1 MRIYTKVDDVIEN
14 IKAEDLATYLYHNY
28 PEYAIKLM
36 DRIVIEDM
44 DKSMNDYYDDHI
56 NQTYIDLNNE

>member
-14 IKAEDLATYLYHNY
+14 IKAEDLAIYLYHNY

-44 DKSMNDYYDDHI
+44 DKNMNEYHDDHI
-56 NQTYIDLNNE
+56 NKTYMDLNNE